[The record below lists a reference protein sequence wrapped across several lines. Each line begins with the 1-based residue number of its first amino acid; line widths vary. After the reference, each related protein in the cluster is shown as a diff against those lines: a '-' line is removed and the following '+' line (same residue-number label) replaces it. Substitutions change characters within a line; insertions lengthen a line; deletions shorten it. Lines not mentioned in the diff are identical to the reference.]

1 MPQEWGRKIPVK
13 YIQKIFQIYSIRQR
27 TWLNSKSCTQPFYQW
42 IFHSPI
48 SRWRVPV
55 INKKKKIYIYRC
67 MLHHFW
73 KNNNSFSIFF
83 ESSSTIFDRIFFFLF
98 FIWRSNDD
106 DFARIN
112 ALRRIFSKRVSKD
125 IVQTEVKRE
134 LCFLADYVSGGE
146 LFTHLYQREHFTED
160 EVRIYIGEV
169 ILALEHLHKVNSF
182 FHSSSFTW
190 NIAFLN

>member
-98 FIWRSNDD
+98 FYLKIQWWW
-106 DFARIN
+106 F
-112 ALRRIFSKRVSKD
+112 
-125 IVQTEVKRE
+125 RE
-134 LCFLADYVSGGE
+134 NKCIAQNFLETRFEGYCPDRG
-146 LFTHLYQREHFTED
+146 
-160 EVRIYIGEV
+160 
-169 ILALEHLHKVNSF
+169 
-182 FHSSSFTW
+182 
-190 NIAFLN
+190 